1 MQSAEPSADLNLYMQ
16 NGEWNLIAMPAKL
29 NKVYYNCCPYPYYD
43 VTLNLI
49 IKRKPLYYV
58 FNLILPCA
66 LISCL
71 TLIKFFLPPESGE
84 KVGLGI
90 TVLLA
95 MTVFLL
101 LVAETLPATSDD
113 VPLLGQYFIATMF
126 VTAMSLVGTCTVL
139 NFFHR
144 SPSTSPMPGWVRV
157 IILGY
162 MAKVFCYKNE
172 TEEEAKMTP
181 KAKRKKIEFDL
192 NGDVVYDDDTYMTL
206 PELESP
212 RKFRDDM
219 SIISQSGRS
228 TPSRRSVRSMSIIGG
243 HSLFA
248 ERLLEDINTLAE
260 DVRARQED
268 DRQREEWR
276 IAALIMD
283 RMFFWL
289 FLFISLL
296 TTFLIFYRAS
306 VVD

>member
-1 MQSAEPSADLNLYMQ
+1 MVSTDSSADLRLFMQ
-16 NGEWNLIAMPAKL
+16 NGEWNLLAMPAKL
-29 NKVYYNCCPYPYYD
+29 NIVYYPCCPYAYHD

-66 LISCL
+66 LISTL
-71 TLIKFFLPPESGE
+71 TLILFFLPPESGE

-101 LVAETLPATSDD
+101 LVAETLPATSDEI
-113 VPLLGQYFIATMF
+113 PLLGQYFIATMF
-126 VTAMSLVGTCTVL
+126 VTAMSLVSTCTVL

-144 SPSTSPMPGWVRV
+144 SPATSPMPRWVRV

-162 MAKVFCYKNE
+162 MAKVFCFKIE
-172 TEEEAKMTP
+172 REDEIKMMTP
-181 KAKRKKIEFDL
+181 KNKRKRIEFDL
-192 NGDVVYDDDTYMTL
+192 NGVVPFEDDIYMTL
-206 PELESP
+206 PGSP

-219 SIISQSGRS
+219 SLVSQSGRS
-228 TPSRRSVRSMSIIGG
+228 TPSKRSVRSMSLVGG
-243 HSLFA
+243 QNSFA
-248 ERLLEDINTLAE
+248 DRLLDDINTLAD

-268 DRQREEWR
+268 ERQREEWR
-276 IAALIMD
+276 MAALVLD

-289 FLFISLL
+289 FLFLTLL
-296 TTFLIFYRAS
+296 TTFLIFYRES
-306 VVD
+306 TIS